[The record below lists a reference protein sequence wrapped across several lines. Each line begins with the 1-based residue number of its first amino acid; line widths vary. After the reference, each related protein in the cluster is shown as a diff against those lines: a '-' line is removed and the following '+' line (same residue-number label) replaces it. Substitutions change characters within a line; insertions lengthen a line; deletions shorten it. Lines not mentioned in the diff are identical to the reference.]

1 MMRATTIHLR
11 IERAAA
17 QQGRI
22 KMKRIR
28 PLFFGKMPL
37 AGVLVLAALASLGAS
52 PARAQ
57 EPAKVDIFGGYSY
70 MYGNVVVT
78 GQGINLNG
86 GGGSFAYN
94 YNKWLGL
101 VFDLTTNYQGN
112 VASTGRTLMV
122 TTYLFGPRISW
133 RKNEKLTPFGQA
145 LFGGGHGGG
154 TLYTAGPS
162 PLGTQNAFAMTL
174 GGGVDWKVHPSI
186 SVRLFDAEYL
196 RTQFANGVNTSQ
208 NNFRLSTGVVF
219 HFGRR

>member
-1 MMRATTIHLR
+1 MGSTLTDLR
-11 IERAAA
+11 IARAAA
-17 QQGRI
+17 QQRRNT
-22 KMKRIR
+22 MKRIR
-28 PLFFGKMPL
+28 PLFFGRLPL
-37 AGVLVLAALASLGAS
+37 AGVVLLAALSSFGAS
-52 PARAQ
+52 PAVAQ
-57 EPAKVDIFGGYSY
+57 EPPKFDVFGGYSY

-101 VFDLTTNYQGN
+101 VFDLTANYQGN
-112 VASTGRTLMV
+112 VASTGRNLNV

-133 RKNEKLTPFGQA
+133 RKNEKLTPFGQI
-145 LFGGGHGGG
+145 LLGGGHGGG

-174 GGGVDWKVHPSI
+174 GGGLDWKVHSSI

-196 RTQFANGVNTSQ
+196 RTQFNNGVNSSQ
-208 NNFRLSTGVVF
+208 NSFRLNAGVVF
-219 HFGRR
+219 HFGKR